1 MVDPTAGCRM
11 ADMIDVEQIR
21 RVRKE
26 HPDAA
31 VVCYVN
37 STAAVK
43 AESDVCVTS
52 SNAVRVVSGME
63 QKQIYFIPDNHL
75 AHFVA
80 EALPEKEF
88 IYHNG
93 FCPTHQMIDRESL
106 LRAKEEFPNA
116 LVLSHPECSADI
128 LELSDFVGST
138 ADIIRYVKENE
149 AREYLVA
156 TETGVFYQLEK
167 ENPDKKFYPVTNG
180 QVCPD
185 MKKIT
190 LTKIEHVLEEL
201 ENQEEM
207 ILEASIMEQAKLPLE
222 QMLVLAK

>member
-1 MVDPTAGCRM
+1 MWA
-11 ADMIDVEQIR
+11 
-21 RVRKE
+21 
-26 HPDAA
+26 
-31 VVCYVN
+31 
-37 STAAVK
+37 
-43 AESDVCVTS
+43 
-52 SNAVRVVSGME
+52 
-63 QKQIYFIPDNHL
+63 
-75 AHFVA
+75 
-80 EALPEKEF
+80 
-88 IYHNG
+88 
-93 FCPTHQMIDRESL
+93 
-106 LRAKEEFPNA
+106 
-116 LVLSHPECSADI
+116 
-128 LELSDFVGST
+128 ST